1 MTSVASSITT
11 DIFTTLSSP
20 NTGSVQ
26 SMSLLAIK
34 LWKNEDRRDWQGYL
48 EEYSSYWMS
57 ARTRRELVGKLTE
70 LNRKFKSGELT
81 PAFTHEH
88 DNDYWATQPDER
100 RRRAVTE
107 MFQICAGEDFGDRRI
122 ENVLEVVD
130 ANGKVLK
137 RIRGQ
142 RVRQPSQ
149 STSG

>member
-1 MTSVASSITT
+1 
-11 DIFTTLSSP
+11 
-20 NTGSVQ
+20 
-26 SMSLLAIK
+26 MSKLAIK

-48 EEYSSYWMS
+48 EEYPNYWMS
-57 ARTRRELVGKLTE
+57 ARTRRELVAKLTE
-70 LNRKFKSGELT
+70 LNRKFESGEVT

-100 RRRAVTE
+100 RRRAASE
-107 MFQICAGEDFGDRRI
+107 MFQLCAGEDFWKRRI

-149 STSG
+149 STSR